1 MSAKT
6 ARNVLFAIAAFG
18 CWCAGVALLG
28 QDPRGLDWPGLL
40 GGLSGLIVFFVLY
53 NIARRG
59 EDAKA
64 PRHRAMSS
72 TRN

>member
-1 MSAKT
+1 MSAKV
-6 ARNVLFAIAAFG
+6 AHNVLLSIAFVG

-40 GGLSGLIVFFVLY
+40 GGLGGLLVFFVLH

-59 EDAKA
+59 EDVEA
-64 PRHRAMSS
+64 PRHSALSS
-72 TRN
+72 TRS